1 MDPLL
6 REYLDDKI
14 IALSPKTIKNYT
26 YFLSKFSEKVG
37 ILLVDVKKE
46 DITAYLR
53 GMQDRGVKK
62 NSLST
67 IQTCIISLYQW
78 ARDNEKVQ
86 GNPIKG
92 LQRIKPDSRLPIYF
106 TIEQVKLLFDTAL
119 DERDNLI
126 CKVLYSTG
134 VRVSELVSI
143 KKGDINFKDGH
154 IKVFGKGSKERMV
167 SIRSPFV
174 LDQLYRYTREFD
186 DNQPVFELTTA
197 TVERTLR
204 ELREKCG
211 LKKLTPHKLRH
222 SYATHLKQSGMNIV
236 DIQKLL
242 GHASLNTTQIYA
254 HSTIEDQDKGVD
266 NSPISK
272 VM

>member
-6 REYLDDKI
+6 REYLDDKV

-26 YFLSKFSEKVG
+26 YFLSKFSASVG
-37 ILLVDVKKE
+37 KPLVDVVKE

-53 GMQDRGVKK
+53 GLQNRGVKK
-62 NSLST
+62 NSIAT
-67 IQTCIISLYQW
+67 VQTCIISLYQW
-78 ARDNEKVQ
+78 TRDNEKVQ

-92 LQRIKPDSRLPIYF
+92 LQRIKPDARLPIYF
-106 TIEQVKLLFDTAL
+106 TTDQVKLLFDTAI

-126 CKVLYSTG
+126 CKILYSTG

-143 KKGDINFKDGH
+143 KKGDIDFKSGH
-154 IKVFGKGSKERMV
+154 IKIFGKGSKERMV

-174 LDQLYRYTREFD
+174 LDQLYKYTIAMQD
-186 DNQPVFELTTA
+186 TQPVFELSTA
-197 TVERTLR
+197 TVERTMR

-222 SYATHLKQSGMNIV
+222 SYATHLKQDGGSIV

-242 GHASLNTTQIYA
+242 GHANLNTTQIYA
-254 HSTIEDQDKGVD
+254 HSSIEDQDKMVD
-266 NSPISK
+266 NSRLSK
-272 VM
+272 VI